1 MSSGS
6 WLAYGAGLAGVRDE
20 PDLAG
25 DVVVLVEGLAVI
37 LNTIKAYAWQASA
50 AILFVVL
57 CGVGFKLVRATL
69 DLSTARTALATEQRD
84 RANENTE
91 RMRVALEDARETFRK
106 GEIHARNQQEI
117 ADAHAAQEK
126 RRLARL
132 AAAAADGERLR
143 DQVRTY
149 AATCGGGEADSPA
162 AALQH
167 CRDRAAALGKLLG
180 EADGLAEAFAGAA
193 EQHADEVRTL
203 KRVIENDRA
212 LLPPPGGVGLKP
224 PPLPIATHNES

>member
-1 MSSGS
+1 MNLTLITHLIAAAVAAAAA
-6 WLAYGAGLAGVRDE
+6 WFYQGAQMDAAVAKLNDTHAAQESERD
-20 PDLAG
+20 
-25 DVVVLVEGLAVI
+25 
-37 LNTIKAYAWQASA
+37 
-50 AILFVVL
+50 
-57 CGVGFKLVRATL
+57 
-69 DLSTARTALATEQRD
+69 
-84 RANENTE
+84 
-91 RMRVALEDARETFRK
+91 RVALDDARATFRK

-143 DQVRTY
+143 KQVTEY

-167 CRDRAAALGKLLG
+167 CRDRAATLGVLYG
-180 EADGLAEAFAGAA
+180 EADSQAEAFAGAA

-203 KRVIENDRA
+203 KRAIENDRS
-212 LLPPPGGVGLKP
+212 LLPPPGGLGLKAP
-224 PPLPIATHNES
+224 PRPVAGSTP